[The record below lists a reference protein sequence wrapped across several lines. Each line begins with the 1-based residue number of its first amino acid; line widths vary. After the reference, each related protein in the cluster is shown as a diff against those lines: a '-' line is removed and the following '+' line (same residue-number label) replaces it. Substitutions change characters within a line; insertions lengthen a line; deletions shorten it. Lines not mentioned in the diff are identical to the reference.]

1 MKALFRGFLIAAPL
15 LVTAVGMID
24 LEAFQASGVK
34 GASKAPATK
43 SSAATKTPAAAKAK
57 ASPPKFGDSKIN
69 PKDGNRYLY
78 IPPGKFTEGCSPGD
92 EDCYDDEF
100 PIRHITLT
108 KGFWLA
114 ETEVTQASWVKV
126 THLRNPSYFKGP
138 DLPVEEMTWD
148 NADLYCKAIGGRLP
162 NAAEWEYAARAGTT
176 GKRYGDLDEVAW
188 HFGNSDL
195 VTHPVRQKKPNA
207 FGLYDMLGNVVEWTY
222 TWYTV
227 QISQE
232 DIDPQG
238 PKDAEFKELRGGGFF
253 DLPELVRASYRSR
266 IEPEHTD
273 RNIGMRCVS
282 NF

>member
-1 MKALFRGFLIAAPL
+1 MLCIAAPL
-15 LVTAVGMID
+15 LLTAAGV
-24 LEAFQASGVK
+24 LHLQAFQAGAAK
-34 GASKAPATK
+34 GSAVKAPAP
-43 SSAATKTPAAAKAK
+43 KTGAAKQTSATAK
-57 ASPPKFGDSKIN
+57 ASPKLGDSKIN

-78 IPPGKFTEGCSPGD
+78 IPPGKYTEGCSPND

-108 KGFWLA
+108 HGFWLA
-114 ETEVTQASWVKV
+114 ETEVTQASWDKV

-148 NADLYCKAIGGRLP
+148 LADMYCKAIGGRLP
-162 NAAEWEYAARAGTT
+162 TEAEWEYAARAGNTT
-176 GKRYGDLDEVAW
+176 KRYGNLDDIAW

-238 PKDAEFKELRGGGFF
+238 PKDAEFKGLRGGGFF
-253 DLPELVRASYRSR
+253 DLPELVPVRRIAVGLSRSIR
-266 IEPEHTD
+266 IATSGCGAF
-273 RNIGMRCVS
+273 RTKMRRTI
-282 NF
+282 